1 MHSKLQDMA
10 YIALFA
16 ALIAICA
23 WISIP
28 TAVPFTLQT
37 FGVFCA
43 VGLLGGKRGTLAV
56 LVYIA
61 LGAIGLPVFAGF
73 KGGLSALLG
82 ATGGYIVGF
91 VLSALVYWLVT
102 KLLGDRVWSA
112 ALGMALGLLVCYAFG
127 TVWFMSVYARSTGAI
142 GMTTALGWCVFP
154 FLLPDAIKI
163 ALALLVSRRI
173 PKSLLGQHAA

>member
-142 GMTTALGWCVFP
+142 GLTTALGWCVFP